1 MFNFISGGSWIF
13 NTLLTIWEGD
23 SAKISIPLLISFFAN
38 RNVSVYTKQVMLS
51 RLDDNRKRILANSPR
66 VVNELKPK
74 PEFTKDVLPKMAK
87 QQDTIWK
94 VENIRNQS
102 ITPKF
107 KKSTPK
113 SRFEELMN
121 SGYKPYTKS
130 PLSAK
135 ERRIRDIKNFQE
147 FRKRKELER
156 IKQKAETLEGW
167 MKSVS
172 KRMGNKVV
180 AEELAKWM
188 ISNELQMSQNKVLA
202 ISEKSTILISQNYY
216 WKFKGSSWLN
226 EGYYDDGSKTFML
239 RLLTSGK
246 TYIFYS
252 VPIVACW
259 VLYEING
266 REMWNGFGFQ
276 YSLNPLRWLRRASL
290 AHYYKKIQ
298 HYRSNMPALFKYNV
312 NKKLIPKYGTKEVF
326 AKRGGK

>member
-51 RLDDNRKRILANSPR
+51 KLSESQKRVLAQNE
-66 VVNELKPK
+66 VVLRELSPK
-74 PEFTKDVLPKMAK
+74 PEFKKDVLPKMAK
-87 QQDTIWK
+87 SQDVIWG
-94 VENIRNQS
+94 VENARNTS
-102 ITPKF
+102 IAKNNNDAM
-107 KKSTPK
+107 PK
-113 SRFEELMN
+113 SKFEQEWL
-121 SGYKPYTKS
+121 GGHKPYTKS
-130 PLSAK
+130 TLSEK

-156 IKQKAETLEGW
+156 IKQKSQSLE
-167 MKSVS
+167 SVIKRLS
-172 KRMGNKVV
+172 KQIDNKVV

-188 ISNELQMSQNKVLA
+188 ISNELKMSQNKVLA
-202 ISEKSTILISQNYY
+202 LNEKSTLGLPNNYY

-246 TYIFYS
+246 TYTFYS
-252 VPIVACW
+252 VPISACW
-259 VLYEING
+259 LLYEING

-276 YSLNPLRWLRRASL
+276 HSLNPLRWLRRASL

-298 HYRSNMPALFKYNV
+298 HYRANIPAMFKFNV

>member
-51 RLDDNRKRILANSPR
+51 RLDDNQKRILANSPR

-107 KKSTPK
+107 KESAPK

-167 MKSVS
+167 MKNIT

-188 ISNELQMSQNKVLA
+188 ISNEIQMSQNKVLA
-202 ISEKSTILISQNYY
+202 IGKSTILISQNYY

-239 RLLTSGK
+239 RLLTSNK

-276 YSLNPLRWLRRASL
+276 HSLNPLRWMRRSSL
-290 AHYYKKIQ
+290 VKYYHKIRQ
-298 HYRSNMPALFKYNV
+298 YRNEAPYLFKFAV
-312 NKKLIPKYGTKEVF
+312 KKNLIPKYGKRAF

>member
-38 RNVSVYTKQVMLS
+38 RNVSVYTKQVMLGKLNES
-51 RLDDNRKRILANSPR
+51 QKRVLAQ
-66 VVNELKPK
+66 NEIVLRELSPK
-74 PEFTKDVLPKMAK
+74 PNFQKDVLPKMAK
-87 QQDTIWK
+87 SQDVIWG
-94 VENIRNQS
+94 VENARNTT
-102 ITPKF
+102 IAKNKF
-107 KKSTPK
+107 
-113 SRFEELMN
+113 EQEWLD
-121 SGYKPYTKS
+121 GYKPFTKS
-130 PLSAK
+130 TLSEK

-156 IKQKAETLEGW
+156 IKQKAQSLENVI
-167 MKSVS
+167 KRLS
-172 KRMGNKVV
+172 KKIDNQVV

-188 ISNELQMSQNKVLA
+188 ISNEIKMSENKILA
-202 ISEKSTILISQNYY
+202 LNQKSSLGLPNNYY

-226 EGYYDDGSKTFML
+226 EGYYDDKSKTFML

-246 TYIFYS
+246 TYTFYS

-276 YSLNPLRWLRRASL
+276 YSINPLRWLRRASL

-312 NKKLIPKYGTKEVF
+312 NKKLIPKYGAKEVF